1 MAVIFI
7 RFIMPDRE
15 YPIEEITL
23 NIPES
28 IVETKEYRPE
38 TVHQSTR
45 SGKASYLQNRPKIEL
60 NTCDSASLESLP
72 GLGPVLS
79 ARIIR
84 YRNLLGGFASVKQL
98 REVYGLPEETF
109 NLVSGRL
116 TADSLLIKKINI
128 NTADF
133 KQLIRLP
140 YIDRYDVNS
149 ILKYRELKGRIE
161 DINELVDNKLVT
173 KEKFMKVRSYLKV
186 K

>member
-1 MAVIFI
+1 
-7 RFIMPDRE
+7 
-15 YPIEEITL
+15 
-23 NIPES
+23 
-28 IVETKEYRPE
+28 
-38 TVHQSTR
+38 
-45 SGKASYLQNRPKIEL
+45 
-60 NTCDSASLESLP
+60 
-72 GLGPVLS
+72 VLS

-140 YIDRYDVNS
+140 YIDRYNVNS